1 MNKSILIIAL
11 CLFKISLS
19 DVPIYYRPMSKRS
32 IDFGDDVCYY
42 EDISNDFKLK
52 YVKGCPSGKSCKL
65 VGTTSDE
72 YKIHTCQNVYSVSKR
87 NSGETCDSGL
97 YECIDSLTCTNK
109 KCTSEPIVTPG
120 PSPDCT
126 TISKQINDGDSI
138 CITAQTELQEAAN
151 LCEVRDTGTSTT
163 TTYTH
168 YPEMTCLKIEI
179 ANKQNVENKYIIS
192 KVYAEIYSIQD
203 GEYVEENH
211 NEYCQSGFSL
221 YFYEKG
227 QLNPVGDELFK
238 RCVTVLAIEP
248 ISSSSPDYLIKY
260 KINDGEEH
268 IYDTS
273 KLTVEDKRTI
283 QNRECSDNQIML
295 KLEIFKH
302 IAEEYKKNNSN
313 GLKKWQY
320 LYGNPNDYLLY
331 KDQTDVLDYLI
342 QQDSSFSDY
351 IPEKYATNKDSQQ
364 ITQESEATDT
374 TDTTNTTTQDETGFS
389 RLLNIKYLSM
399 LLFLFLL

>member
-11 CLFKISLS
+11 CLFKISSS
-19 DVPIYYRPMSKRS
+19 DALIYYRPMSKRS
-32 IDFGDDVCYY
+32 IDFGDDICYY

-65 VGTTSDE
+65 VGTTNNE
-72 YKIHTCQNVYSVSKR
+72 YNIHTCQNVYSVSKR
-87 NSGETCDSGL
+87 SSGETCDSGL

-109 KCTSEPIVTPG
+109 KCSSGTNVTPD
-120 PSPDCT
+120 PSACT
-126 TISKQINDGDSI
+126 TITKQISGGTSN
-138 CITAQTELQEAAN
+138 CISDQTELQKVEN
-151 LCEVRDTGTSTT
+151 LCEVRDTETSTT
-163 TTYTH
+163 ITYTH
-168 YPEMTCLKIEI
+168 HSPSIDCFKIQIEP
-179 ANKQNVENKYIIS
+179 KPNVENKYIIS
-192 KVYAEIYSIQD
+192 KVHAEIYSIQD
-203 GEYVEENH
+203 GEYVVKGN

-227 QLNPVGDELFK
+227 QLNSVGGELFK
-238 RCVTVLAIEP
+238 RCVTILAIQQIP
-248 ISSSSPDYLIKY
+248 SSSDYYIKY

-273 KLTVEDKRTI
+273 KLPDSTEKTDQNDELSEDLL
-283 QNRECSDNQIML
+283 MV

-302 IAEEYKKNNSN
+302 TVEEYKKNGNSN

-320 LYGNPNDYLLY
+320 LYDNPNDYLLY

-351 IPEKYATNKDSQQ
+351 IPEKYVANKDSQQ
-364 ITQESEATDT
+364 ITQESEA

-389 RLLNIKYLSM
+389 RLLNIKYISM

>member
-11 CLFKISLS
+11 CLFKISSS
-19 DVPIYYRPMSKRS
+19 DALIYYRPMSKRS
-32 IDFGDDVCYY
+32 IDFGDDICYY

-65 VGTTSDE
+65 VGITNTE
-72 YKIHTCQNVYSVSKR
+72 YNIHTCQNLYSVSKR
-87 NSGETCDSGL
+87 SSGETCDSGL
-97 YECIDSLTCTNK
+97 YECIDGLTCTNK
-109 KCTSEPIVTPG
+109 KCSSGTNVTPD
-120 PSPDCT
+120 PSACT
-126 TISKQINDGDSI
+126 TITKQISGGTSN
-138 CITAQTELQEAAN
+138 CISDQTELQKVEN
-151 LCEVRDTGTSTT
+151 LCEVRDTETSTT

-168 YPEMTCLKIEI
+168 HSSTKTCLKIEI
-179 ANKQNVENKYIIS
+179 ENKPNVENKYIIS
-192 KVYAEIYSIQD
+192 KVHAEIYSIQD
-203 GEYVEENH
+203 GEYVVKGN

-227 QLNPVGDELFK
+227 QLDPVGGELFK
-238 RCVTVLAIEP
+238 RCVTILAIQQIP
-248 ISSSSPDYLIKY
+248 SSSDYYIKY

-273 KLTVEDKRTI
+273 KLPDSTEKTDQNDELSEDLL
-283 QNRECSDNQIML
+283 MV

-302 IAEEYKKNNSN
+302 TVEEYKKNGNSN

-320 LYGNPNDYLLY
+320 LYDNPNDYLLY

-351 IPEKYATNKDSQQ
+351 IPEKYVANKDSQQ
-364 ITQESEATDT
+364 ITQESEA

-389 RLLNIKYLSM
+389 RLLNIKYISM